1 MKIKL
6 LLSAVTCAL
15 TLGMCSQ
22 VRAQQPTT
30 QERVLALKAS
40 LAASKALLKQ
50 YQWVETTVVTLKG
63 EEKSRKQ
70 QNCYYGV
77 DGNVQKILLT
87 PPPAEKKQRGL
98 RGRIAAEK
106 KEEMADY
113 MKEAVGMVKQYI
125 PPDPMRIQMAKDAGK
140 VSVTPLGSDRVR
152 LTFTDFLKPGDSLVL
167 TLDLASNRPMEA
179 KVTTYLDDSKD
190 QPVSLDVKFSTL
202 PNNATYAST
211 IALDAKGKNL
221 AVNVENS
228 GYRPMGNQ

>member
-1 MKIKL
+1 MKIRL

-167 TLDLASNRPMEA
+167 TLDLASNRPMESGNA
-179 KVTTYLDDSKD
+179 
-190 QPVSLDVKFSTL
+190 SL
-202 PNNATYAST
+202 
-211 IALDAKGKNL
+211 
-221 AVNVENS
+221 
-228 GYRPMGNQ
+228 RR

>member
-70 QNCYYGV
+70 QHSR
-77 DGNVQKILLT
+77 DVQDPQILHRQGHG
-87 PPPAEKKQRGL
+87 ESQRVVF
-98 RGRIAAEK
+98 RQQRR
-106 KEEMADY
+106 
-113 MKEAVGMVKQYI
+113 
-125 PPDPMRIQMAKDAGK
+125 P
-140 VSVTPLGSDRVR
+140 R
-152 LTFTDFLKPGDSLVL
+152 LTNCS
-167 TLDLASNRPMEA
+167 RW
-179 KVTTYLDDSKD
+179 
-190 QPVSLDVKFSTL
+190 
-202 PNNATYAST
+202 
-211 IALDAKGKNL
+211 
-221 AVNVENS
+221 
-228 GYRPMGNQ
+228 